1 MADTI
6 RYSKRNLDA
15 RYRASHQT
23 VGFEEPRGREGSY
36 FGRRSEEFRH
46 LCSRVTMEGG
56 SGLLLHRGQLEL
68 LLC

>member
-23 VGFEEPRGREGSY
+23 VGFEELRGREDSY
-36 FGRRSEEFRH
+36 FGRSDEFRH

-56 SGLLLHRGQLEL
+56 SGLLLPRGQLEL